1 MGGTEIFIWA
11 DPEAKKTMFFNIENK
26 STGFVFAV

>member
-11 DPEAKKTMFFNIENK
+11 DPEAKKTFNIENK